1 MLAILGLNTA
11 CGQQTYEVDVFT
23 TKSGK
28 TVKFHALMHS
38 CIRIK
43 YDGFDIQID
52 PVPEPKDPCFWG
64 CPPYRPHGNPDD
76 FGGGTLSEEDSDFDI
91 VPEEYIPPEPPSA
104 SQ

>member
-1 MLAILGLNTA
+1 MKLRTIIVLLILTLL
-11 CGQQTYEVDVFT
+11 CGCYDA
-23 TKSGK
+23 KSGLS
-28 TVKFHALMHS
+28 TNYPASTPINVDF
-38 CIRIK
+38 I
-43 YDGFDIQID
+43 DIQID
-52 PVPEPKDPCFWG
+52 SVPEPKDPCFWG